1 MFEKI
6 LDEEYT
12 DTLMQ
17 NILNL
22 EHVIDDN
29 EKSRTI
35 ALKKGSQLLGLF
47 CDHKKKT
54 CIFD

>member
-1 MFEKI
+1 
-6 LDEEYT
+6 
-12 DTLMQ
+12 MQ

-29 EKSRTI
+29 EKSQTI
-35 ALKKGSQLLGLF
+35 ALKKGSQLLRLF